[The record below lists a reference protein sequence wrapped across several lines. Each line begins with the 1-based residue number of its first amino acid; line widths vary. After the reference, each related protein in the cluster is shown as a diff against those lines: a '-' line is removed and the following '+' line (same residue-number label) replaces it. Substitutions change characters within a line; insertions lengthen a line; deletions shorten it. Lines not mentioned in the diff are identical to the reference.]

1 MADEPWMSDPV
12 VRQRGTTQTPRYET
26 ISSSYTNETPEQL
39 RAQGYEQDETGTWF
53 RVVGQVQERPQAE
66 ATQPW
71 EADPVATESQLRAE
85 EIAAQRV
92 AQGPALSSGGGA
104 LQQGLQLGFAD
115 ELAGGIAGLGQMAS
129 NAVRTATGQPIEVN
143 SADLRNALTRQVR
156 QEQDRFAS
164 ERPVS
169 NAALQAAGGVL
180 TGGGGIGTGL
190 RGALATGAAYGAG
203 YGAGTAEGG
212 FVDRLPSAA
221 TGAVVGGAAGG
232 VLQGGATLAAP
243 YVQRLSGIVGN
254 INPGAAAR
262 AATRRAGP
270 ESGAAVRMAQYVT
283 PDAIAERQRLQ
294 DLGLSPSVAD
304 VIGGTGERAIRAAAG
319 PAGPGAETAVQNLVT
334 RQAAL
339 KPEIMDVTRGISP
352 ETRTVE
358 QLRQGITDVR
368 SNLASQQYAPA
379 YEARVAVTPEIQ
391 SAIADAPGRAALDR
405 ALRAAVARRDEMQA
419 NEIRG
424 LMEGAVQDV
433 SAGTLDRVRI
443 ALQGR
448 AEDLM
453 RRPGSRDI
461 GSGLTGRASDVNAAL
476 EAVPELAPARATY
489 RELSGALDQLDNGA
503 ALFSTNPQDFAA
515 QVADLTPTQREA
527 LIVSVRDRIV
537 NMLGGQREAGT
548 GSLQTIAE
556 SPYSRENLAT
566 LLGEEEA
573 ARYLSGIQE
582 RVRQVQRAARISPNT
597 NSQTY
602 GRSVDDATF
611 NTADALGAV
620 VDAGQSFM
628 GNGFA
633 IARTIDRLRSRATLS
648 PEERAAIVDLGLG
661 SADELENIVRM
672 ADAAR
677 SSGRPP
683 PRAVRAFVDR
693 SRNTL
698 GAQNPVAQQIEMLLL
713 PARVSAEGEDQ

>member
-12 VRQRGTTQTPRYET
+12 VRQRGVTQTPRYET

-53 RVVGQVQERPQAE
+53 RVVGQVQEQGQV
-66 ATQPW
+66 TQPW
-71 EADPVATESQLRAE
+71 EADPVATDSQLRAE
-85 EIAAQRV
+85 EIAAQRID
-92 AQGPALSSGGGA
+92 QGPALSSGGGA

-115 ELAGGIAGLGQMAS
+115 EIAGGIAGLGQMAS
-129 NAVRTATGQPIEVN
+129 NAIRTATGRPIEVE
-143 SADLRNALTRQVR
+143 SADLREALTRQIR
-156 QEQDRFAS
+156 QEQDRFSS
-164 ERPVS
+164 ERPIA
-169 NAALQAAGGVL
+169 NAALQFAGGAL
-180 TGGGGIGTGL
+180 TGGGSIGTGL
-190 RGALATGAAYGAG
+190 RGALATGALYGAG

-212 FVDRLPSAA
+212 FAERLPSAA
-221 TGAVVGGAAGG
+221 TGAVVGGALGG
-232 VLQGGATLAAP
+232 AVQGGASLAAP
-243 YVQRLSGIVGN
+243 YVQRLAGIAGSINSGG
-254 INPGAAAR
+254 AAR

-270 ESGAAVRMAQYVT
+270 EAGAAVRMAQYVT
-283 PDAIAERQRLQ
+283 PDALAERQRLQ

-339 KPEIMDVTRGISP
+339 KPEIMDVTRGLSP
-352 ETRTVE
+352 ETRTVD
-358 QLRQGITDVR
+358 QLREGITDLR
-368 SNLASQQYAPA
+368 SNLASEQYAPA
-379 YEARVAVTPEIQ
+379 YEARVAVTPEIR
-391 SAIADAPGRAALDR
+391 SALGDAPGRAALDR
-405 ALRAAVARRDEMQA
+405 ALRAAVARRDEVQA
-419 NEIRG
+419 QEIQA
-424 LMEGAVQDV
+424 LMNGATDEV
-433 SAGTLDRVRI
+433 SAGTLDRIRI

-461 GSGLTGRASDVNAAL
+461 GSGLTSRAADVNAAL

-489 RELSGALDQLDNGA
+489 RELSGALEQLDNGA
-503 ALFSTNPQDFAA
+503 ALFSTNPQDFSA
-515 QVADLTPTQREA
+515 QVANLTPTQREA

-548 GSLQTIAE
+548 GGLQTIAE
-556 SPYSRENLAT
+556 APYSRENLAT
-566 LLGEEEA
+566 LLGDEEA
-573 ARYLSGIQE
+573 GRYLSSIQE

-597 NSQTY
+597 NSQTF
-602 GRSVDDATF
+602 GRSIDDATF

-620 VDAGQSFM
+620 VDAGQSLT

-633 IARTIDRLRSRATLS
+633 IARTIDRLRTRATLS
-648 PEERAAIVDLGLG
+648 PEEREAIVSLGLG
-661 SADELENIVRM
+661 SADELENILRL
-672 ADAAR
+672 ADEAR
-677 SSGRPP
+677 SAGRPP

-713 PARVSAEGEDQ
+713 PARVSAEEEGQ